1 MPIKL
6 KNKVKPKPKVKANP
20 IKTKSKI
27 KVKSK
32 LKPKQ
37 KSKKIYKGGVSP
49 PANRTTN
56 GFRSVNRNDL
66 ENIDIERRR
75 VSRQRSRNASN
86 ATNASLSSN
95 ESQVI
100 GNSSSPSS
108 NRQRYSTSSNSS
120 LSSNRLRR
128 LGRLG
133 RSMQAPSGMISP
145 LLLANVPLLIPPRT
159 SPRRNTRILNTNSNS
174 RNSNA
179 PRASSFIENEYLTP
193 PLRPLIPRRTAANT
207 NIRSLTPS
215 SHFLS
220 DPSQISANSS
230 TPPNS
235 NSSISSL
242 RYRVPLGRQLST
254 IFSES
259 SPSRRNSI
267 NSNSR
272 RNSIN
277 IRNSTRNSR
286 LTNIIPSQSNST
298 NSSNGTPPA
307 RLSPLRRRRNNS
319 PNTPPARFSPLR
331 RNN

>member
-6 KNKVKPKPKVKANP
+6 KKKVKPK
-20 IKTKSKI
+20 IKTKPIIKSKI

-32 LKPKQ
+32 LKSKQ
-37 KSKKIYKGGVSP
+37 KSKKIYRGGVSP

-56 GFRSVNRNDL
+56 SFRSVNRNDL

-86 ATNASLSSN
+86 ATDASLSSN

-128 LGRLG
+128 LGQLGRLG

-145 LLLANVPLLIPPRT
+145 LLLANVPLLTPPRI